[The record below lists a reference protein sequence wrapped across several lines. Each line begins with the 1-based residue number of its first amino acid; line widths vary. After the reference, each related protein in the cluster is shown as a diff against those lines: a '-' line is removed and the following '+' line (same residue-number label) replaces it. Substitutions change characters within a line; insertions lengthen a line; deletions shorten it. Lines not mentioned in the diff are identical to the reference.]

1 MSALTFELRS
11 APDQRLDLA
20 PLLPERLD
28 GLNPKE
34 IEALAIG
41 TTRVPFSVG
50 DAFKLTGKDASD
62 VRFAGT
68 DPRCDKIGAGMTKG
82 AIVVD
87 GDAGAYLGAG
97 MKKGKIEVKGSAGV
111 LAGASMAGGS
121 IAITGDAGE
130 RAGGIHVGET
140 LGMRGG
146 VLTIGGNAGSLLGE
160 RMRRGL
166 VIVGG
171 DAGDYAGGRMVAGA
185 ILLKRRVGANAGF
198 GLRRGSLIFVE
209 PPKDILPTFGDCG
222 VLEFDYLRLLEHWLR
237 ANDKPVNLGARARR
251 LMGDMSVLGKGEML
265 ILA

>member
-1 MSALTFELRS
+1 VSALTFELRS

-28 GLNPKE
+28 GLKPKE

-41 TTRVPFSVG
+41 TTRVKLSVG
-50 DAFKLTGKDASD
+50 DAFKVTGKDASD
-62 VRFAGT
+62 IRFVGT
-68 DPRCDKIGAGMTKG
+68 DARCDKIGAGMTMG

-97 MKKGKIEVKGSAGV
+97 MKKGKIEVGGNAGV

-121 IAITGDAGE
+121 IAIAGDAGE
-130 RAGGIHVGET
+130 RAGGINVGET

-166 VIVGG
+166 VIVGC
-171 DAGDYAGGRMVAGA
+171 DAGDYAGGRMVAGT
-185 ILLKRRVGANAGF
+185 IVIERRVGANAGF
-198 GLRRGSLIFVE
+198 GLRRGSLILVE

-222 VLEFDYLRLLEHWLR
+222 VLEFDYLRLLENWLR
-237 ANDKPVNLGARARR
+237 ANDKPVNLGGRARR

>member
-1 MSALTFELRS
+1 VSALTFELRR

-28 GLNPKE
+28 GLKPKE

-41 TTRVPFSVG
+41 TTRVPLSVG
-50 DAFKLTGKDASD
+50 DAFKVTGKDASD

-68 DPRCDKIGAGMTKG
+68 DARCDKIGAGMTKG

-97 MKKGKIEVKGSAGV
+97 MKKGKIEVKGNAGV

-121 IAITGDAGE
+121 IAIAGDAGE

-166 VIVGG
+166 VIVRG
-171 DAGDYAGGRMVAGA
+171 DAGDYAGGRMVAGT
-185 ILLKRRVGANAGF
+185 ILIKRRVGANAGF

-222 VLEFDYLRLLEHWLR
+222 VLEFDYLKLLEHWLR
-237 ANDKPVNLGARARR
+237 ANDKPIKLGARARR